1 MLMANEYGS
10 AFKTV
15 RSREEMQ
22 ELLANGWK
30 VVEDEAKTMEKKI
43 VKEEA
48 ATEVPRVTKTGKSE
62 LVYKDRYLS
71 QWAKVGTRKELIEIF
86 DYFGIERAQNTTK
99 NDLVIRLRQY
109 IREVKAEQRRE
120 KNDGN

>member
-1 MLMANEYGS
+1 MLMTNEYGS

-15 RSREEMQ
+15 RTREKMQ

-30 VVEDEAKTMEKKI
+30 VVEDEANPKEKKAA
-43 VKEEA
+43 KEESTIEA
-48 ATEVPRVTKTGKSE
+48 PVVTKTGKNE
-62 LVYKDRYLS
+62 LMYDDRYLS
-71 QWAKVGTRKELIEIF
+71 QWAQVGTRKELIEIF
-86 DYFGIERAQNTTK
+86 DHFGIERTSSTTR

>member
-15 RSREEMQ
+15 RNREEMQ
-22 ELLANGWK
+22 ELLASGWK
-30 VVEDEAKTMEKKI
+30 VVEDEANQKEKKTA
-43 VKEEA
+43 KEESA
-48 ATEVPRVTKTGKSE
+48 IEAPVVTKTGKNE
-62 LVYKDRYLS
+62 LMYNDRYLS
-71 QWAKVGTRKELIEIF
+71 QWAQVGTRKELIEIF
-86 DYFGIERAQNTTK
+86 DYFGIERTSNTTR